1 MVASVFVFQYSNT
14 ETRHAIKKL
23 TTILQFLLM
32 FLSISQKENILL
44 YYIVESKILKIY
56 SKIFFI
62 SSLVKIS
69 ST

>member
-1 MVASVFVFQYSNT
+1 MVASVFVFHYSNT

-32 FLSISQKENILL
+32 FLSISQKENVLL

-69 ST
+69 IT